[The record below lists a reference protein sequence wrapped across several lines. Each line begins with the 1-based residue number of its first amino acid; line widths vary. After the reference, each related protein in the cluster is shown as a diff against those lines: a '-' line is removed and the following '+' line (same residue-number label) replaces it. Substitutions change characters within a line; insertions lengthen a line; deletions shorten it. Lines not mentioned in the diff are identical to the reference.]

1 MKDEIN
7 CEKIVNGELKELP
20 DVHKEY
26 LWTMLIDYKNP
37 HEAKQFELRSERLEK
52 MGYDVKR
59 FIHVYKKVLS
69 DFQMIVIGMILGCIG
84 QIFRGIDKKWI

>member
-1 MKDEIN
+1 MKEEIN

-20 DVHKEY
+20 DIHKEY
-26 LWTMLIDYKNP
+26 LWTMLLDYKNP

-59 FIHVYKKVLS
+59 FIHVYKKSIIRLS
-69 DFQMIVIGMILGCIG
+69 DDSDRDDIRMYRTDI
-84 QIFRGIDKKWI
+84 